1 MAKAKVP
8 PLIVTL
14 GTLGMAWG
22 MAQILSN
29 GQDLRYIPSELA
41 TVVGAGKLFAVPWL
55 VIIAAL
61 VAAAGAIVLR
71 MTRFGRYTFGVGSN
85 PRHSRGAP
93 DPWRSQDRSSP
104 EPAPPATARW

>member
-1 MAKAKVP
+1 
-8 PLIVTL
+8 
-14 GTLGMAWG
+14 MAWG

-71 MTRFGRYTFGVGSN
+71 MTRFGRYAFGVGSN
-85 PRHSRGAP
+85 PRRSRGGP
-93 DPWRSQDRSSP
+93 DSERRDDRSSP